1 MPTLMFLAF
10 AENTIQLVPD
20 GTLFLHIFLIILMVF
35 ILNVTLFRPINK
47 ILEERE
53 RHTHGRS
60 DEAREILK
68 RVESSVVKYEGSL
81 REARAEGYQLL
92 EQQRGEAMSWRQG
105 ELTSLREELNQTVE
119 QEKSAIQTQ
128 AQQAQVNLES
138 ETKRIAGEI
147 SRQILGR
154 PIVGA

>member
-1 MPTLMFLAF
+1 MYLAF

-20 GTLFLHIFLIILMVF
+20 GTLFLHIFLIVLMVF

-68 RVESSVVKYEGSL
+68 RVDNNVGKYEHSL
-81 REARAEGYQLL
+81 REVRAEGYQLL
-92 EQQRGEAMSWRQG
+92 ERQRTEAMSLRQG
-105 ELTSLREELNQTVE
+105 ELNALRGELAQTVE
-119 QEKSAIQTQ
+119 QEKSAIDTQ
-128 AQQAQVNLES
+128 AQQAQVSLEGD
-138 ETKRIAGEI
+138 TRRIAGEI
-147 SRQILGR
+147 SHQILGR
-154 PIVGA
+154 PVVGA

>member
-1 MPTLMFLAF
+1 MFLAF
-10 AENTIQLVPD
+10 AENSIQLVPD
-20 GTLFLHIFLIILMVF
+20 GTLFLHIILIVLMVF

-53 RHTHGRS
+53 RSTQGRS

-68 RVESSVVKYEGSL
+68 RVESSLGRYERSL

-92 EQQRGEAMSWRQG
+92 ERQRADALNWRQG
-105 ELTSLREELNQTVE
+105 ELNALREELNQTVE

-128 AQQAQVNLES
+128 AQQAQVSLES
-138 ETKRIAGEI
+138 DTKRIAGEI
-147 SRQILGR
+147 SHQILGR
-154 PIVGA
+154 PVVNT

>member
-1 MPTLMFLAF
+1 MYLAF
-10 AENTIQLVPD
+10 AENSIQLVPD
-20 GTLFLHIFLIILMVF
+20 GTLFLHIVLIILMVF

-60 DEAREILK
+60 GEAREILK
-68 RVESSVVKYEGSL
+68 RVELSLGKYEHSL

-92 EQQRGEAMSWRQG
+92 ERQRADTMSWRQG
-105 ELTSLREELNQTVE
+105 ELNALREELNQTVE

-138 ETKRIAGEI
+138 DTKRIAGEI
-147 SRQILGR
+147 GQQILGR
-154 PIVGA
+154 PVVGA

>member
-1 MPTLMFLAF
+1 MYLAF

-20 GTLFLHIFLIILMVF
+20 GTLFLHIILIVLMVF

-47 ILEERE
+47 ILGERE
-53 RHTHGRS
+53 RSTHGRS

-68 RVESSVVKYEGSL
+68 RVESNLGKYEHSL
-81 REARAEGYQLL
+81 REARVEGYQLL
-92 EQQRGEAMSWRQG
+92 ERQRAEAMNWRQG
-105 ELTSLREELNQTVE
+105 ELNSVREELNQTIE

-128 AQQAQVNLES
+128 AQQAQISLES
-138 ETKRIAGEI
+138 DTKRIASEI
-147 SRQILGR
+147 SHQILGR

>member
-1 MPTLMFLAF
+1 MPTLMYLAF

-92 EQQRGEAMSWRQG
+92 ERQRGEAMSWRQG
-105 ELTSLREELNQTVE
+105 ELASLREELNQNVE
-119 QEKSAIQTQ
+119 QEKSAIQAQ

-138 ETKRIAGEI
+138 DTKRIAGEI